1 MNIETEFPSKTLATK
16 ANSTSKLSPWP
27 SNIYPLEVNMYNF
40 NMLKSVNAS
49 YNLDTKKNKDHT
61 VVSNK
66 YRNQLNKIQYSFK
79 VNFITNWIQ
88 KKCFSA

>member
-1 MNIETEFPSKTLATK
+1 MNTEAEFPSKTLATK

-61 VVSNK
+61 VVSINTEINLTK
-66 YRNQLNKIQYSFK
+66 FNIHSR
-79 VNFITNWIQ
+79 
-88 KKCFSA
+88 